1 METVLSVLVGLG
13 LSAACGFRV
22 FVPLLVA
29 GVASRAGHLHLA
41 EGFAWMGS
49 DAALIALSVATVLE
63 IVAYYVPWL
72 DNFLDSVAT
81 PAAVVAGTLITAS
94 MITDTE
100 PFLKW
105 TLAAIAGGG
114 LAGVVQVGTVVTRGA
129 STATTGGLANP
140 VVATAELGSSVAAS
154 LLSLVVPLVV
164 VITVVGVVGF
174 GSVWYVRRQRQSPAP
189 PRIAPAQTKS

>member
-1 METVLSVLVGLG
+1 
-13 LSAACGFRV
+13 
-22 FVPLLVA
+22 
-29 GVASRAGHLHLA
+29 
-41 EGFAWMGS
+41 MGS

-164 VITVVGVVGF
+164 VVTVVGVVGF
-174 GSVWYVRRQRQSPAP
+174 GSVWYVRRRHQSPTPPQLAP
-189 PRIAPAQTKS
+189 PQGNP